1 MIDDNL
7 RRKYKPTIGIECH
20 VQFKTLTKLFSG
32 VNNDAREA
40 PPNTLVSHICFGL
53 PGALPV
59 LNKEAVHLAT
69 KASFVLGTVPEH
81 YSTFDRKHY
90 FYPDLPKGYQITQF
104 AQPIIGKGFIKIE
117 VDGIEKTIG
126 VTRAH
131 LEEDAGKNIH
141 PAGTDYSLVDLNRAG
156 TPLLEIVSEPDIHS
170 AAEAKAYARELY
182 LGMKFADVS
191 DANLYYGNMRFD
203 VNVSVSQTDELGTRT
218 ETKNLNSFR
227 AVEKAIEYEIN
238 RQIEQ
243 LEKGNKII
251 QETLGWDEAKQKTIS
266 QRSKEEAQDYRYF
279 PEPDIPPIVIDDE
292 YIEEIRKELPIMPIE
307 WRHRLKNLGID
318 QAYIETLLDAEADSV
333 DAGYMSLIESAI
345 NDADKATFF
354 ASWQVNIEIPLRKP
368 NDKATTFDL
377 KTKQHIFN
385 SVYSLMKENKLNS
398 SRAKELLTLLLN
410 SELIPDNI
418 ESLAI
423 DKGFIQVS
431 DEAELTNVIVE
442 IIAANEQAANDVK
455 NGETQAIGFLVGKVM
470 QATKGR
476 ANPELTQKI
485 IRDKLGV

>member
-1 MIDDNL
+1 
-7 RRKYKPTIGIECH
+7 
-20 VQFKTLTKLFSG
+20 
-32 VNNDAREA
+32 
-40 PPNTLVSHICFGL
+40 
-53 PGALPV
+53 
-59 LNKEAVHLAT
+59 
-69 KASFVLGTVPEH
+69 
-81 YSTFDRKHY
+81 
-90 FYPDLPKGYQITQF
+90 
-104 AQPIIGKGFIKIE
+104 
-117 VDGIEKTIG
+117 
-126 VTRAH
+126 
-131 LEEDAGKNIH
+131 
-141 PAGTDYSLVDLNRAG
+141 
-156 TPLLEIVSEPDIHS
+156 
-170 AAEAKAYARELY
+170 
-182 LGMKFADVS
+182 MKFADVS

>member
-1 MIDDNL
+1 
-7 RRKYKPTIGIECH
+7 
-20 VQFKTLTKLFSG
+20 
-32 VNNDAREA
+32 
-40 PPNTLVSHICFGL
+40 
-53 PGALPV
+53 
-59 LNKEAVHLAT
+59 
-69 KASFVLGTVPEH
+69 
-81 YSTFDRKHY
+81 
-90 FYPDLPKGYQITQF
+90 
-104 AQPIIGKGFIKIE
+104 
-117 VDGIEKTIG
+117 
-126 VTRAH
+126 
-131 LEEDAGKNIH
+131 
-141 PAGTDYSLVDLNRAG
+141 
-156 TPLLEIVSEPDIHS
+156 
-170 AAEAKAYARELY
+170 
-182 LGMKFADVS
+182 
-191 DANLYYGNMRFD
+191 
-203 VNVSVSQTDELGTRT
+203 
-218 ETKNLNSFR
+218 
-227 AVEKAIEYEIN
+227 
-238 RQIEQ
+238 
-243 LEKGNKII
+243 
-251 QETLGWDEAKQKTIS
+251 
-266 QRSKEEAQDYRYF
+266 
-279 PEPDIPPIVIDDE
+279 
-292 YIEEIRKELPIMPIE
+292 
-307 WRHRLKNLGID
+307 
-318 QAYIETLLDAEADSV
+318 
-333 DAGYMSLIESAI
+333 MSLIESAI